1 MVANSSGLFKSA
13 RVFKRSGL
21 ALAAVGALACGFAG
35 DPPRAM
41 AGSAFGSFIG
51 GVVGGAVSG
60 GLAPYIPRHQRNT
73 YSNGPRASAPRAQD
87 RTANT
92 ASPPSPADSS
102 RALASLAPPS
112 SQEQIVVLKSVFPS
126 QTLGVVGSTDD
137 DNQIGKA
144 RSLEQDRDYT
154 SKIEDLIKLIEAEQK
169 SRHSTKEGDVTEHA
183 ILDSLNDAVKRAKLQ
198 KFETFL
204 GENWSAERLRGMI
217 LDRVTNEM
225 SGFFDGTNRGAVSM
239 SDLDSIINKA
249 ARNVYARLFETSE
262 LLAANRGSTLFVQR
276 LYQTHG
282 DIVNG
287 DVREDAERLLLE
299 ASTAGVAA
307 VDAVLRRDPDAFA
320 LRYRAQR
327 IIFDCLSEYVEA
339 ISSSDAGMATPA
351 EIEKHVLDVNQ
362 QQCAKW
368 VAGQLQE
375 PDGKLK
381 PQFPL
386 PLRVIWSAQG
396 PKDDPSMYG
405 HASDQL

>member
-1 MVANSSGLFKSA
+1 M
-13 RVFKRSGL
+13 
-21 ALAAVGALACGFAG
+21 
-35 DPPRAM
+35 
-41 AGSAFGSFIG
+41 
-51 GVVGGAVSG
+51 
-60 GLAPYIPRHQRNT
+60 
-73 YSNGPRASAPRAQD
+73 
-87 RTANT
+87 
-92 ASPPSPADSS
+92 
-102 RALASLAPPS
+102 
-112 SQEQIVVLKSVFPS
+112 
-126 QTLGVVGSTDD
+126 
-137 DNQIGKA
+137 
-144 RSLEQDRDYT
+144 
-154 SKIEDLIKLIEAEQK
+154 
-169 SRHSTKEGDVTEHA
+169 
-183 ILDSLNDAVKRAKLQ
+183 
-198 KFETFL
+198 
-204 GENWSAERLRGMI
+204 
-217 LDRVTNEM
+217 
-225 SGFFDGTNRGAVSM
+225 
-239 SDLDSIINKA
+239 
-249 ARNVYARLFETSE
+249 
-262 LLAANRGSTLFVQR
+262 
-276 LYQTHG
+276 
-282 DIVNG
+282 
-287 DVREDAERLLLE
+287 REDAERLLLE